1 MNNIWIEYINGEPY
15 VLTEEE
21 LKKVLWAIDLQWE
34 EYLKT
39 LPRKD
44 YYAWSQQD
52 EREWKDAKSVR
63 MECVREEINKR
74 NEFADSLQ
82 NPILKRLVRVNED
95 DVCLELVDVK
105 GSRAYELLK
114 YYNQRGDE

>member
-1 MNNIWIEYINGEPY
+1 MWIEMIDGEPY

-21 LKKVLWAIDLQWE
+21 LKKVLWANNLQWE
-34 EYLKT
+34 EYFKT

-52 EREWKDAKSVR
+52 ELDWKDAKSVR
-63 MECVREEINKR
+63 MDCVREEIKRR

-95 DVCLELVDVK
+95 EVCLELVDMK
-105 GSRAYELLK
+105 ESRAHELLTFN
-114 YYNQRGDE
+114 NQRKDD